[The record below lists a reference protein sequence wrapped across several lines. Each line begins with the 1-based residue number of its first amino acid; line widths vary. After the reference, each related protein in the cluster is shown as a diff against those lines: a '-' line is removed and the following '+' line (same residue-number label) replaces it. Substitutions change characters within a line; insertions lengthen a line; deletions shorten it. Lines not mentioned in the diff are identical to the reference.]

1 MKIPMDVGRMGT
13 SAVLWRS
20 PIRSSI
26 PARVVSRD
34 LERVPHRT
42 MLTDSGLPA
51 VDVPAAHIIEKRQC
65 IIHRRARSQAAPPPT
80 RQERTS
86 HGREMNGL
94 SLM

>member
-1 MKIPMDVGRMGT
+1 MEITMDVGRMGT
-13 SAVLWRS
+13 SAVSWRS

-51 VDVPAAHIIEKRQC
+51 VDVPAAPIIEKRRC
-65 IIHRRARSQAAPPPT
+65 VIPRRARPEAAPPPT
-80 RQERTS
+80 LQ
-86 HGREMNGL
+86 
-94 SLM
+94 